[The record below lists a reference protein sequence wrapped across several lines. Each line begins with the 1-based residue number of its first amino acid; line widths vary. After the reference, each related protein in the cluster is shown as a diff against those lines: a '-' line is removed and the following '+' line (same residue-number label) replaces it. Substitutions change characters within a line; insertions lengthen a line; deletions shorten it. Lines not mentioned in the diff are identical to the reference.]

1 MLFHRWRPAP
11 RHAYEARITGMWRES
26 RRAES
31 TIQHYLGWIRR
42 FLHYWANRKSVVS
55 EGFSL
60 RKVRTFA
67 RWYARK
73 QSLSFDRVFH
83 GARCAVRA
91 WAVALRELGL
101 EVPQWDRPRPPRS
114 LPALVEEFAGHRGDH
129 GGVSQATIERDSAC
143 ALEFLRFV
151 KRRRRRIV
159 DVRAFDLDCFVQ
171 ALRRRM
177 GAKTVSG
184 LCSALRAF
192 LRFLHVTG
200 RVHHDLAASLV
211 SPRVVVMDRP
221 RKIIEWSD
229 VRRLIRA
236 VHPEDVQGARDRAV
250 ILLMAA
256 YGFGAA
262 EVAGLDLDHVDW
274 RRRTLQLR
282 RPKTGCSTTLPLLP
296 VVGRALADYVSRRR
310 PRHATTR
317 AIFVLHRMPHGR
329 LTPGAIRHRVAEY
342 GEKAGVPVP
351 RLAGHVLRHTHASRQ
366 IDLGAPPKVVSDIL
380 GHRSPS
386 STSVYVRVAFRRLRA
401 IALPVPR

>member
-1 MLFHRWRPAP
+1 M
-11 RHAYEARITGMWRES
+11 
-26 RRAES
+26 
-31 TIQHYLGWIRR
+31 
-42 FLHYWANRKSVVS
+42 
-55 EGFSL
+55 
-60 RKVRTFA
+60 
-67 RWYARK
+67 
-73 QSLSFDRVFH
+73 
-83 GARCAVRA
+83 
-91 WAVALRELGL
+91 
-101 EVPQWDRPRPPRS
+101 
-114 LPALVEEFAGHRGDH
+114 PALLRQFVAYRRDH
-129 GGVSQATIERDSAC
+129 GGVSQLTIDRESAC
-143 ALEFLRFV
+143 VVEFLQFL
-151 KRRRRRIV
+151 KRRGRRLV
-159 DVRAFDLDCFVQ
+159 DAGILDLDRFVQ

-177 GAKTVSG
+177 VPKTVSG

-192 LRFLHVTG
+192 LRFLHTTG
-200 RVHHDLAASLV
+200 RIHHDLAASVV
-211 SPRVVVMDRP
+211 SPRVVVVDRP
-221 RKIIEWSD
+221 PKVIEWSD
-229 VRRLIRA
+229 VRRLIQSIDPE
-236 VHPEDVQGARDRAV
+236 HPHGARDRAA

-282 RPKTGCSTTLPLLP
+282 RPKTGSSTTLPLLP
-296 VVGRALADYVSRRR
+296 AVGRALADYIARRR

-317 AIFVLHRMPHGR
+317 AIFLLDRMPHGR

-366 IDLGAPPKVVSDIL
+366 IELGAPPKVVSDIL